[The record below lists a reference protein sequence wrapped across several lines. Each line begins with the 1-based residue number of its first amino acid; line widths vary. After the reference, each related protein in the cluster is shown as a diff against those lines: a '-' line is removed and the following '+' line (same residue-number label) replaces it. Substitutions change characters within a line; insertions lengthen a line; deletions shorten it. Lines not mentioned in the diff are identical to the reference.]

1 MTDKILA
8 GKIALVTGAGRG
20 IGKSIAVH
28 LARAGARVV
37 LCDLN
42 TTDLEETAREIK
54 KEGSEVHWSATDV
67 SKLEDV
73 RKMVEK
79 ANEKFGRVDILV
91 NNAGILYSTP
101 VLEIK
106 EEEWDKILDVNLKGT
121 FLCTQV
127 VLKGMIERKYGKII
141 SLSSVDYLRGS
152 TPPCLP
158 YGTSKA
164 GVTGFTKT
172 LAREV
177 GKYGI

>member
-1 MTDKILA
+1 M
-8 GKIALVTGAGRG
+8 
-20 IGKSIAVH
+20 
-28 LARAGARVV
+28 
-37 LCDLN
+37 
-42 TTDLEETAREIK
+42 
-54 KEGSEVHWSATDV
+54 
-67 SKLEDV
+67 
-73 RKMVEK
+73 
-79 ANEKFGRVDILV
+79 
-91 NNAGILYSTP
+91 
-101 VLEIK
+101 
-106 EEEWDKILDVNLKGT
+106 DVNLKGT

-177 GKYGI
+177 GKYGINVNAVAPGIIETEMTADFLKERMAKYLH